1 MEFSIAT
8 LLANF
13 PDEKLVAGKAL
24 EKKLNCQDEPCLHQL
39 EIALD
44 ALEKIGIL
52 IKERGKYRRIFEP
65 GVVEAKLRCSSK
77 GFCFAIQNV
86 EGAADIYVRESH
98 LSTAWN
104 GDRVLV
110 KITKE
115 GNRRRSPEG
124 EVRLILERAN
134 PSVLARVKQTVD
146 RMGNTIYRAVPLDD
160 RLLFELELL
169 PDGKNLADAVDH
181 LVHVEILRYPLAT
194 QPPIGRVA
202 QILGSDAE
210 AAADIDI
217 VCCKH
222 DLPRTFPHA
231 VLAAAEK
238 LPSSFSKAEAQ
249 NRLDLRHL
257 VTIAITPDVDEDD
270 ESNIPLVE
278 QAFTLEKIDADKWR
292 VGVHIVD
299 VAYYVQSDSPLDR
312 EALRRGRCV
321 RLGDTVLPLL
331 PDEVLDRC
339 CLVTGEDKLA
349 ISVQLTLTQAGEL
362 LEFEIEPTVI
372 QVDYQLTQSQAQAI
386 LLRQETKNKRAVN
399 HDLAAVIPTLD
410 QLCVLSQAVREQ
422 RRERGGFEIKKSE
435 AENQFNTHSH
445 FSDEGANNVLITLPG
460 RPDRDLIAELMILV
474 NQVVGSHVMALGVPA
489 MYRVQPAPDPDDVL
503 ELIKL
508 ASNLGVDLQLE
519 QEDLVLPSDYRRFTR
534 QFGQSK
540 AEKVLNSLLQ
550 ATLKSAAYST
560 TSGSHFGLALDSGYT
575 HCVSPAQR
583 YSDLLIQ
590 RILQAVFEHGRERR
604 TTRAKEQVNLR
615 HSSCHGSIN
624 WNVLPPSIQQEL
636 EDHLTAVVVQLNERQ
651 KEAQDAESDLAGLKK
666 AELMKERTGEVFP
679 GVITGVQSYGFF
691 VEMEVPLPN
700 ARSFYPEGLVHVSSL
715 KDDWYE
721 YRSRQE
727 ALVGRKNRKQY
738 RLGDRVEV
746 QVKSVDYYRQQID
759 LVTVGSDGEMSD
771 DDLEDDPFLNLDD
784 E

>member
-13 PDEKLVAGKAL
+13 PDEKLVAGKML
-24 EKKLNCQDEPCLHQL
+24 EKKLSCQEDPCLSQL

-52 IKERGKYRRIFEP
+52 VKERGKYRRVFEP

-86 EGAADIYVRESH
+86 EGAADIYIRESH

-146 RMGNTIYRAVPLDD
+146 RIGRTVYRAVPLDD

-169 PDGKNLADAVDH
+169 ANGKNLSEAVDH

-222 DLPRTFPHA
+222 DLPRSFPDP
-231 VLAAAEK
+231 VVAAAEK
-238 LPSSFSKAEAQ
+238 LPGAPNRAALKT
-249 NRLDLRHL
+249 RLDLRHL
-257 VTIAITPDVDEDD
+257 VTISIIPETAFEIAPDV
-270 ESNIPLVE
+270 PLVE
-278 QAFTLEKIDADKWR
+278 QAFTLEKIDAENWR
-292 VGVHIVD
+292 VGVHIAD
-299 VAYYVQSDSPLDR
+299 VASYIELGSILDR
-312 EALRRGRCV
+312 EAQQRGRSV
-321 RLGDTVLPLL
+321 YLGETVLPMLPEALMQRCSLL
-331 PDEVLDRC
+331 
-339 CLVTGEDKLA
+339 TGEDKLA
-349 ISVQLTLTQAGEL
+349 ISVLLTLDRSGRVV
-362 LEFEIEPTVI
+362 EFEIEPSAI
-372 QVDYQLTQSQAQAI
+372 QVDYQLTQQQAQAI
-386 LLRQETKNKRAVN
+386 LSRQESKLNREEIDELGPVF
-399 HDLAAVIPTLD
+399 PTLE
-410 QLCVLSQAVREQ
+410 QLMVLSQGVREQ
-422 RRERGGFEIKKSE
+422 RRQRGGFEIKKPE
-435 AENQFNTHSH
+435 ANASFN
-445 FSDEGANNVLITLPG
+445 DEGVTNAPIEVPK
-460 RPDRDLIAELMILV
+460 RPDRSTISEWMILV
-474 NQVVGSHVMALGVPA
+474 NQVVGSHVAALGIPS
-489 MYRVQPAPDPDDVL
+489 MYRVQPAPDPDDAI

-508 ASNLGVDLQLE
+508 ASSLGVDLQLE
-519 QEDLVLPSDYRRFTR
+519 QEDVVSPYDFQRFTQEFSASR
-534 QFGQSK
+534 S
-540 AEKVLNSLLQ
+540 EKVLYSLLQ
-550 ATLKSAAYST
+550 AALKPGSYST
-560 TSGSHFGLALDSGYT
+560 NTGSHFSLALDSGYV
-575 HCVSPAQR
+575 HCISPSQR
-583 YSDLLIQ
+583 YADFLIQ
-590 RILQAVFEHGRERR
+590 KMLHAVFEHGRDRR

-615 HSSCHGSIN
+615 HSSCHGNIN
-624 WNVLPPSIQQEL
+624 WNVLPPSIQEEL
-636 EDHLTAVVVQLNERQ
+636 EEHLSSVVVQLNERQ
-651 KEAQDAESDLAGLKK
+651 KEAQEAEADLAGLKR

-700 ARSFYPEGLVHVSSL
+700 GRSFYPEGLVHVSSL

-759 LVTVGSDGEMSD
+759 LVTVGQGSEITDE
-771 DDLEDDPFLNLDD
+771 DLEDDPFLNLDD
-784 E
+784 DE

>member
-13 PDEKLVAGKAL
+13 PDEKLVAGKML
-24 EKKLNCQDEPCLHQL
+24 EKKLSCLDENCLRQL

-52 IKERGKYRRIFEP
+52 VKERGKYRRIFEQ

-98 LSTAWN
+98 LSSAWN

-134 PSVLARVKQTVD
+134 PSVLARVKQATD
-146 RMGNTIYRAVPLDD
+146 RTGRTIYRAVPLDD
-160 RLLFELELL
+160 RLLFELDLI
-169 PDGKNLADAVDH
+169 PNGQNLAEAIDH
-181 LVHVEILRYPLAT
+181 LVHVEIVRYPLGN
-194 QPPIGRVA
+194 QPPQGRVA
-202 QILGSDAE
+202 QVLGSDAE

-222 DLPRTFPHA
+222 DLPRSFPDA
-231 VLAAAEK
+231 VLKEVKKIPA
-238 LPSSFSKAEAQ
+238 SFGKTELK

-257 VTIAITPDVDEDD
+257 VTIAITPNSEQDD
-270 ESNIPLVE
+270 PSAIPLVE
-278 QAFTLEKIDADKWR
+278 QAFTLEKADGDKWR

-299 VAYYVQSDSPLDR
+299 ISYYVESDSAIDR
-312 EALRRGRCV
+312 ESQKRGRSV
-321 RLGDTVLPLL
+321 HLGETVLPLL
-331 PDEVLDRC
+331 PPQLLEHC
-339 CLVTGEDKLA
+339 SLVSGEDKLA
-349 ISVQLTLTQAGEL
+349 ISVILTLNQSGEL
-362 LEFEIEPTVI
+362 VEFEIQPTVI
-372 QVDYQLTQSQAQAI
+372 QVDYQLTESQAQAI
-386 LLRQETKNKRAVN
+386 LLRHDSKPKRAAF
-399 HDLAAVIPTLD
+399 DELAPVIPTLD
-410 QLCVLSQAVREQ
+410 QLLVLSQAVREQ
-422 RRERGGFEIKKSE
+422 RRKRGGFEIKKSE
-435 AENQFNTHSH
+435 AENQFNNDSH
-445 FSDEGANNVLITLPG
+445 FSDEGANNVLVSLIQ
-460 RPDRDLIAELMILV
+460 RPDRFTIAELMILV
-474 NQVVGSHVMALGVPA
+474 NQTIGSHLAALGVPT
-489 MYRVQPAPDPDDVL
+489 MYRVQPAPDPDDAI

-519 QEDLVLPSDYRRFTR
+519 QEDLVLPSDFQRFIY
-534 QFGQSK
+534 QFAQSK

-550 ATLKSAAYST
+550 ASLKPAFYST
-560 TSGSHFGLALDSGYT
+560 SPGSHFSLALESSYLQ
-575 HCVSPAQR
+575 CVSPAQR
-583 YSDLLIQ
+583 YSDLVIQ
-590 RILQAVFEHGRERR
+590 RVLHAVFEHGRERR

-615 HSSCHGSIN
+615 HSSCHGHIN
-624 WNVLPPSIQQEL
+624 WNVLPPSVQEEL
-636 EDHLTAVVVQLNERQ
+636 EEHLMTIVVALNERQ
-651 KEAQDAESDLAGLKK
+651 KEAEEAEADLAGLKK

-679 GVITGVQSYGFF
+679 GIITGVQSYGFF

-700 ARSFYPEGLVHVSSL
+700 GRAFYPEGLVHVSSL

-759 LVTVGSDGEMSD
+759 LVTVGSDGDFSN
-771 DDLEDDPFLNLDD
+771 DDLDDDPFLSLDD